1 MNLGDK
7 NTQRLIILRFLQQL
21 SSAPDLLTANILSTI
36 YQNPFSEYPPKLC
49 INNYLKIDFSNV
61 LVITIMGH
69 GLKSDVDL
77 LSKIRSERKLIRL
90 LDEPEH
96 VDNELVYEASKV
108 FRIGI
113 ENIQI
118 LEYSW

>member
-1 MNLGDK
+1 
-7 NTQRLIILRFLQQL
+7 
-21 SSAPDLLTANILSTI
+21 
-36 YQNPFSEYPPKLC
+36 
-49 INNYLKIDFSNV
+49 
-61 LVITIMGH
+61 MGH

-96 VDNELVYEASKV
+96 VDNELVHEASKV